1 MTPTE
6 FVLWLNG
13 ASEIIGDTPPT
24 PEQWAALKTRLS
36 EVVGKLVSSKLLE
49 AVEDEQKRRDRTITS
64 EEMYRSMLTKQKQ
77 ALESAMAAK
86 IDSAAFATLTG
97 LTGKLSGR

>member
-49 AVEDEQKRRDRTITS
+49 AVEDEQKRRERTIAS
-64 EEMYRSMLTKQKQ
+64 EELYQNLLRKQKQ
-77 ALESAMAAK
+77 ALASAMAAK
-86 IDSAAFATLTG
+86 IDSMAFATLTG
-97 LTGKLSGR
+97 TTSGR